1 GGTAV
6 LVRDEDQLRTGGTHA
21 LQDGL
26 PAQAFRN
33 GGDGAGEAFDG
44 GRRQSLRLQRD
55 RVLDVDDADRVVQIA
70 TGNGETGVAGLHC
83 EQDQL
88 VGGVLLIQR
97 LDGGTRRHD
106 VVGGDVPES
115 QGTVQDLCLGLREL
129 AGTGGGLHDG
139 GQLLR
144 ATCAGQLIGRFDA
157 EAVQHK
163 VREVVQPRDET
174 TEELVEGPHRADRE
188 SCDLDRVG
196 DRQVL
201 RHQLAEDHGEGRGQ
215 DDGEGQRDRHRGGVR

>member
-1 GGTAV
+1 PHLPGAADLGVLVLIVVFIPDLADDFLDDVLDGDDAGGTAV

-115 QGTVQDLCLGLREL
+115 QGTV
-129 AGTGGGLHDG
+129 
-139 GQLLR
+139 
-144 ATCAGQLIGRFDA
+144 
-157 EAVQHK
+157 
-163 VREVVQPRDET
+163 
-174 TEELVEGPHRADRE
+174 
-188 SCDLDRVG
+188 
-196 DRQVL
+196 
-201 RHQLAEDHGEGRGQ
+201 
-215 DDGEGQRDRHRGGVR
+215 